1 MNNDIVQ
8 EFYYLALADIAQ
20 GAAIEELEAAI
31 AYYEEVEDYEACAG
45 ILKAIEEAKYDT
57 IQTIKKRLDDIRAYQ
72 RNSRKNDGTED

>member
-1 MNNDIVQ
+1 MNKDIVQ
-8 EFYYLALADIAQ
+8 EFYYLALADLAQ

-57 IQTIKKRLDDIRAYQ
+57 IQTIRKRLDDFRDYQ
-72 RNSRKNDGTED
+72 RNSRETDRTED